1 MIELARDCDK
11 HQGDHGGEDLQS
23 YGVFVEGDELTD
35 VEVLLDPAEQE
46 LDLPARLVGGGKLS
60 GAAALIVG
68 EDVEDLAG
76 VGLDGNAAQEDW
88 KVGIA
93 FAGEDHLAIG
103 LGDEER
109 PGVVDG
115 SPPAEMAVGLVEHVS
130 DAHLD
135 GQCTGE
141 GDIIDIGRRDL
152 DGKRTGA
159 GEVVQDVQLQSVN
172 AAVGGGTI
180 EQPAERYRGRIDEL
194 QDGPAFLARA
204 AS

>member
-103 LGDEER
+103 LDGEAVAGGVCERTQAPGLPAHIDLGPGDEER

-115 SPPAEMAVGLVEHVS
+115 SPPAEMA
-130 DAHLD
+130 
-135 GQCTGE
+135 
-141 GDIIDIGRRDL
+141 
-152 DGKRTGA
+152 
-159 GEVVQDVQLQSVN
+159 
-172 AAVGGGTI
+172 
-180 EQPAERYRGRIDEL
+180 
-194 QDGPAFLARA
+194 
-204 AS
+204 